1 MSLMQLLCGVS
12 GIVSCIAVIAYQRVA
27 VRETIPSVARLMIAA
42 FSFLMGWSVLAL
54 PPETLE
60 SQTTGLFL
68 LAGMHCSTI
77 FLESY
82 LFIATVKNRR
92 IPVSTVRRVRS

>member
-1 MSLMQLLCGVS
+1 MSLLQLLCGVA
-12 GIVSCIAVIAYQRVA
+12 GIASCIAVIAYQRVA
-27 VRETIPSVARLMIAA
+27 VRETIPTVARSMIAA

-60 SQTTGLFL
+60 SHTMGLFL

-77 FLESY
+77 FLKTY
-82 LFIATVKNRR
+82 LFVTTLKHRR
-92 IPVSTVRRVRS
+92 IVRLPEGEEF